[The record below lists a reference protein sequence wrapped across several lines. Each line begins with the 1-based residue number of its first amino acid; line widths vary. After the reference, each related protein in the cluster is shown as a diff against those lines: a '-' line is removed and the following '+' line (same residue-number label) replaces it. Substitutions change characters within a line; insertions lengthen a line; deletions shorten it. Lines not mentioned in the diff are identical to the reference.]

1 MFESLVILLGLLPSG
16 SAQISPIEVMV
27 STGVLLTVLL
37 ERRLVSGQTVLV
49 QLEGIFTGV

>member
-37 ERRLVSGQTVLV
+37 ERSLVSGQTVLV
-49 QLEGIFTGV
+49 QLEGILAGV

>member
-16 SAQISPIEVMV
+16 SAQISPIEVVV

>member
-49 QLEGIFTGV
+49 QLEGILAGV

>member
-16 SAQISPIEVMV
+16 SAQISPIEVVV

-49 QLEGIFTGV
+49 QLEGILAGV